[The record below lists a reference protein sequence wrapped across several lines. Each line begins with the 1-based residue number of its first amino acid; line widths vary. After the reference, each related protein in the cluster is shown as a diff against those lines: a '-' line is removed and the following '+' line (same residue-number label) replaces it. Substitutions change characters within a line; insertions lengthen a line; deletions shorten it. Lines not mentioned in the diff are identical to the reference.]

1 MGGVLWNIGAFIVA
15 LGLLVAV
22 HEFGHFWVARRCG
35 VKVERFSIGF
45 GKAIW
50 RRLGKDG
57 TEYVL
62 ALIPLGGYVKMLD
75 GRVDELK
82 PGDEQ
87 YAFNHKSVWARM
99 AIVAA
104 GPMANFVFALFALWL
119 MFMIGVPAVKPVVGE
134 VRPASIVAAA
144 GVEPGMEIVGV
155 GGEETGDWESVTYAL
170 ISHLG
175 DDSVQLKLK
184 AANTSYAVDKTLQLA
199 GWKFDPDK
207 ESPIGSLG
215 IVPLGGKVLP
225 VVDAVVAASASEKA
239 GLQAGDRIKRVGDE
253 AITEWAQFVHQVQQ
267 SPRQPLEVT
276 VERAGSELTLTLTL
290 TPDAKKV
297 RGQLVG
303 FVGLSP
309 QLVPLPDEYRILLQ
323 YGPLQAL
330 WQGAQK
336 TWSLTTLTFDMIG
349 KLIGGIVSLDNLS
362 GPISIA
368 KGAGSSA
375 DYGLV
380 YFLGFLALISVNL
393 GIINLFPLPVLDGG
407 HLVYFLIEAVTGK
420 PVSGKI
426 QEVGFRIGAAIL
438 MLLMGIALFNDFA
451 RL

>member
-1 MGGVLWNIGAFIVA
+1 MGGVLWNIGAFVVA

-119 MFMIGVPAVKPVVGE
+119 MFMIGVPAVKPVIGE
-134 VRPASIVAAA
+134 VRPASIVAEA
-144 GVEPGMEIVGV
+144 GILPGMEIVGV
-155 GGEETGDWESVTYAL
+155 GDEQTGDWESVTYAL
-170 ISHLG
+170 LSHLG
-175 DDSVQLKLK
+175 DQSVTLKVK
-184 AANTSYAVDKTLQLA
+184 APQTSYATDKNLSLES
-199 GWKFDPDK
+199 WKFDPDR

-225 VVDAVVAASASEKA
+225 VVSAVVAKSASEKA
-239 GLQAGDRIKRVGDE
+239 GLQVGDRIKRVGE
-253 AITEWAQFVHQVQQ
+253 QEITEWAQFVELVQHAPGAPLQVV
-267 SPRQPLEVT
+267 LERNNRDLDV
-276 VERAGSELTLTLTL
+276 TL
-290 TPDAKKV
+290 TPDTRKV
-297 RGQLVG
+297 QGKLVG

-336 TWSLTTLTFDMIG
+336 TWSLITLTFDMIG
-349 KLIGGIVSLDNLS
+349 KLVAGIVSLDNLS

-380 YFLGFLALISVNL
+380 YFLSFLALISVNL

-420 PVSGKI
+420 PVSERI

>member
-50 RRLGKDG
+50 RRIGKDG

-82 PGDEQ
+82 PGEEAQ
-87 YAFNHKSVWARM
+87 AFNHKSVWARM

-104 GPMANFVFALFALWL
+104 GPMANFVFALFAFWL
-119 MFMIGVPAVKPVVGE
+119 MFMIGVPSVKPVVGE
-134 VRPASIVAAA
+134 VRPASIVATA

-155 GGEETGDWESVTYAL
+155 GDEATGDWESVTYAL

-175 DDSVQLKLK
+175 DKSVQLKLK
-184 AANTSYAVDKTLQLA
+184 APGASYAVDKTLMLDS
-199 GWKFDPDK
+199 WSFDPDK

-225 VVDAVVAASASEKA
+225 VVQAIVPSSASEKA
-239 GLQAGDRIKRVGDE
+239 GLQVGDRIKGVDDQ
-253 AITEWAQFVHQVQQ
+253 AITEWTEFVERVQQ
-267 SPRQPLEVT
+267 SPEQPLQVT
-276 VERAGSELTLTLTL
+276 VEREGSDLTLTL
-290 TPDAKKV
+290 TPDVKKV

-309 QLVPLPDEYRILLQ
+309 QLVPLPDEYRVLLQ

-330 WQGAQK
+330 WHGVQK
-336 TWSLTTLTFDMIG
+336 TWSLITLTFDMIG

-420 PVSGKI
+420 PVPEKI
-426 QEVGFRIGAAIL
+426 QEIGFRIGAAIL

>member
-82 PGDEQ
+82 PGEEAQ
-87 YAFNHKSVWARM
+87 AFNHKSVWARM

-104 GPMANFVFALFALWL
+104 GPMANFVFALFAFWL
-119 MFMIGVPAVKPVVGE
+119 MFMIGVPSVKPVVGE
-134 VRPASIVAAA
+134 VRPASIVAEA
-144 GVEPGMEIVGV
+144 GILPGMEIVGV
-155 GGEETGDWESVTYAL
+155 GGEETGDWESVIYAL

-225 VVDAVVAASASEKA
+225 VVEAVVPSSASEKA
-239 GLQAGDRIKRVGDE
+239 GLQIGDRIKGVDGD
-253 AITEWAQFVHQVQQ
+253 AITEWTQFVERVQQ
-267 SPRQPLEVT
+267 SPAQPLQVT
-276 VERAGSELTLTLTL
+276 VERGGSEMTLTL
-290 TPDAKKV
+290 TPDGKKV
-297 RGQLVG
+297 KGQLVG

-309 QLVPLPDEYRILLQ
+309 QLVPLPDEYRTLLQ

-330 WQGAQK
+330 WHGVQK
-336 TWSLTTLTFDMIG
+336 TWSLITLTFDMIG

-420 PVSGKI
+420 PVSEKI

>member
-1 MGGVLWNIGAFIVA
+1 MGGVLWNIGAFVVA

-50 RRLGKDG
+50 RRMGKDG

-119 MFMIGVPAVKPVVGE
+119 MFIIGVPSVKPVIGE
-134 VRPASIVAAA
+134 VRPASIVAEA
-144 GVEPGMEIVGV
+144 GVLPGVEIVGV
-155 GGEETGDWESVTYAL
+155 GDEQTGDWESVTYAL

-175 DDSVQLKLK
+175 DDAVTLKVQ
-184 AANTSYAVDKTLQLA
+184 APNTSYATDKTLSLT
-199 GWKFDPDK
+199 GWTFDPDK

-225 VVDAVVAASASEKA
+225 VVAAVVAKSASEKA
-239 GLQAGDRIKRVGDE
+239 GLQVGDRIKKVGGQP
-253 AITEWAQFVHQVQQ
+253 ITAWAQFVELVQQ
-267 SPRQPLEVT
+267 APGEPLQVV
-276 VERAGSELTLTLTL
+276 VERNNSDLNVTL
-290 TPDAKKV
+290 TPDSRKV
-297 RGQLVG
+297 QGKLVG

-330 WQGAQK
+330 WHGADK
-336 TWSLTTLTFDMIG
+336 TWSLITLTFDMIG

-380 YFLGFLALISVNL
+380 YFLSFLALISVNL

-420 PVSGKI
+420 PVSEKI

>member
-1 MGGVLWNIGAFIVA
+1 MGGLLWNIGAFIVA

-82 PGDEQ
+82 PGEEAQ
-87 YAFNHKSVWARM
+87 AFNHKSVWARM

-104 GPMANFVFALFALWL
+104 GPMANFVFALFAFWL
-119 MFMIGVPAVKPVVGE
+119 MFMIGVPSVKPVVGE
-134 VRPASIVAAA
+134 VRPASIVAEA
-144 GVEPGMEIVGV
+144 GILPGMEIVGV

-184 AANTSYAVDKTLQLA
+184 AVNTSYAVDKTLQLA

-225 VVDAVVAASASEKA
+225 VVEAVVPSSASEKA
-239 GLQAGDRIKRVGDE
+239 GLQIGDRIKGVDGE
-253 AITEWAQFVHQVQQ
+253 AITEWAQFVERVQQ
-267 SPRQPLEVT
+267 SPAQPLQVT
-276 VERAGSELTLTLTL
+276 VERGGSEMTLTL
-290 TPDAKKV
+290 TPDGKKV
-297 RGQLVG
+297 KGQLVG

-309 QLVPLPDEYRILLQ
+309 QLVPLPDEYRTLLQ

-330 WQGAQK
+330 WHGVQK
-336 TWSLTTLTFDMIG
+336 TWSLITLTFDMIG

-407 HLVYFLIEAVTGK
+407 HLVYFLIEAITGK
-420 PVSGKI
+420 PVSEKI

>member
-1 MGGVLWNIGAFIVA
+1 MGGVLWNIGAFVVA

-119 MFMIGVPAVKPVVGE
+119 MFMIGVPAVKPVIGE
-134 VRPASIVAAA
+134 VRPASIVAEA
-144 GVEPGMEIVGV
+144 GILPGMEIVGV
-155 GGEETGDWESVTYAL
+155 GDEQTGDWESVTYAL
-170 ISHLG
+170 LSHLG
-175 DDSVQLKLK
+175 DQSVTLKVK
-184 AANTSYAVDKTLQLA
+184 APQTSYATDKNLSLDN
-199 GWKFDPDK
+199 WKFDPDR

-225 VVDAVVAASASEKA
+225 VVSAVVAKSASEKA
-239 GLQAGDRIKRVGDE
+239 GLQVGDRIKRVGE
-253 AITEWAQFVHQVQQ
+253 QEITEWAQFVELVQHAPGAPLQV
-267 SPRQPLEVT
+267 V
-276 VERAGSELTLTLTL
+276 VERNNRDLDVTL
-290 TPDAKKV
+290 TPDTRKV
-297 RGQLVG
+297 QGKLVG

-336 TWSLTTLTFDMIG
+336 TWSLITLTFDMIG
-349 KLIGGIVSLDNLS
+349 KLVAGIVSLDNLS

-380 YFLGFLALISVNL
+380 YFLSFLALISVNL

-420 PVSGKI
+420 PVSERI

>member
-1 MGGVLWNIGAFIVA
+1 MGGVLWNLGAFVVA

-50 RRLGKDG
+50 RRIGKDG

-82 PGDEQ
+82 PGEEAQ
-87 YAFNHKSVWARM
+87 AFNHKSVWARM

-104 GPMANFVFALFALWL
+104 GPMANFLFALFAFWL
-119 MFMIGVPAVKPVVGE
+119 MFMIGVPSVKPVIDE
-134 VRPASIVAAA
+134 VRPASIVAQA
-144 GVEPGMEIVGV
+144 GVLPGMEIVGV
-155 GGEETGDWESVTYAL
+155 GDEATGDWEAVTYAL

-175 DDSVQLKLK
+175 DDSVRLKLK
-184 AANTSYAVDKTLQLA
+184 AADTSYAIEKTLEL
-199 GWKFDPDK
+199 GDWKFDPEK

-225 VVDAVVAASASEKA
+225 VVDAIVPNSASEKA
-239 GLQAGDRIKRVGDE
+239 GLQLGDRIKRVGE
-253 AITEWAQFVHQVQQ
+253 QEITEWAQFVLRVQQ
-267 SPRQPLEVT
+267 SPEQPLQVM
-276 VERAGSELTLTLTL
+276 VERGGSDLTLTLL
-290 TPDAKKV
+290 PDAKKV

-309 QLVPLPDEYRILLQ
+309 QLVPLPEEYRVLLQ

-330 WQGAQK
+330 WHGAQK

-420 PVSGKI
+420 PVPEKI

>member
-1 MGGVLWNIGAFIVA
+1 MGGLLWNIGAFIVA

-62 ALIPLGGYVKMLD
+62 ALIPLGGYVKLLD

-82 PGDEQ
+82 PGEEAQ
-87 YAFNHKSVWARM
+87 AFNHKSVWARM

-104 GPMANFVFALFALWL
+104 GPMANFVFALFAFWL
-119 MFMIGVPAVKPVVGE
+119 MFMIGVPSVKPVVGE
-134 VRPASIVAAA
+134 VRPASIVAEA
-144 GVEPGMEIVGV
+144 GILPGMEIVGV

-225 VVDAVVAASASEKA
+225 VVEAVVPSSASEKA
-239 GLQAGDRIKRVGDE
+239 GLQIGDRIKGVDGE
-253 AITEWAQFVHQVQQ
+253 AITEWAQFVERVQQ
-267 SPRQPLEVT
+267 SPAQPLQVT
-276 VERAGSELTLTLTL
+276 VERGGSEMTLTL
-290 TPDAKKV
+290 TPDGKKV
-297 RGQLVG
+297 KGQLVG

-309 QLVPLPDEYRILLQ
+309 QLVPLPDEYRTLLQ

-330 WQGAQK
+330 WHGVQK
-336 TWSLTTLTFDMIG
+336 TWSLITLTFDMIG

-407 HLVYFLIEAVTGK
+407 HLVYFLIEAITGK
-420 PVSGKI
+420 PVSEKI

>member
-1 MGGVLWNIGAFIVA
+1 MGGVLWNIGAFVVA

-119 MFMIGVPAVKPVVGE
+119 MFMIGVPAVKPVIGE
-134 VRPASIVAAA
+134 VRPASIVAEA
-144 GVEPGMEIVGV
+144 GILPGMEIVGV
-155 GGEETGDWESVTYAL
+155 GDEQTGDWESVTYAL
-170 ISHLG
+170 LSHLG
-175 DDSVQLKLK
+175 DQSVTLKVK
-184 AANTSYAVDKTLQLA
+184 APQTSYATDKNLSLES
-199 GWKFDPDK
+199 WKFDPDR

-225 VVDAVVAASASEKA
+225 VVSAVVAKSASEKA
-239 GLQAGDRIKRVGDE
+239 GLQIGDRIKRVGE
-253 AITEWAQFVHQVQQ
+253 QEITEWAQFVELVQHAPGAPLQV
-267 SPRQPLEVT
+267 V
-276 VERAGSELTLTLTL
+276 VERNNRDLDVTL
-290 TPDAKKV
+290 TPDTRKV
-297 RGQLVG
+297 QGKLVG

-336 TWSLTTLTFDMIG
+336 TWSLITLTFDMIG
-349 KLIGGIVSLDNLS
+349 KLVAGIVSLDNLS

-380 YFLGFLALISVNL
+380 YFLSFLALISVNL

-420 PVSGKI
+420 PVSERI

>member
-1 MGGVLWNIGAFIVA
+1 MGGLLWNIGAFIVA

-82 PGDEQ
+82 PGEEAQ
-87 YAFNHKSVWARM
+87 AFNHKSVWARM

-104 GPMANFVFALFALWL
+104 GPMANFVFALFAFWL
-119 MFMIGVPAVKPVVGE
+119 MFMIGVPSVKPVVGE
-134 VRPASIVAAA
+134 VRPASIVAEA
-144 GVEPGMEIVGV
+144 GILPGMEIVGV

-225 VVDAVVAASASEKA
+225 VVEAVVPSSASEKA
-239 GLQAGDRIKRVGDE
+239 GLQIGDRIKGVDGE
-253 AITEWAQFVHQVQQ
+253 AITEWAQFVERVQQ
-267 SPRQPLEVT
+267 SPAQPLQVT
-276 VERAGSELTLTLTL
+276 VERGGSEMTLTL
-290 TPDAKKV
+290 TPDGKKV
-297 RGQLVG
+297 KGQLVG

-309 QLVPLPDEYRILLQ
+309 QLVPLPDEYRTLLQ

-330 WQGAQK
+330 WHGVQK
-336 TWSLTTLTFDMIG
+336 TWSLITLTFDMIG

-407 HLVYFLIEAVTGK
+407 HLVYFLIEAITGK
-420 PVSGKI
+420 PVSEKI

>member
-1 MGGVLWNIGAFIVA
+1 MGGVLWNIGAFVVA

-119 MFMIGVPAVKPVVGE
+119 MFMIGVPAVKPVIGE
-134 VRPASIVAAA
+134 VRPASIVAEA
-144 GVEPGMEIVGV
+144 GILPGMEIVGV
-155 GGEETGDWESVTYAL
+155 GDEQTGDWESVTYAL
-170 ISHLG
+170 LSHLG
-175 DDSVQLKLK
+175 DQSVTLKVK
-184 AANTSYAVDKTLQLA
+184 APQTSYATDKNLSLES
-199 GWKFDPDK
+199 WKFDPDR

-225 VVDAVVAASASEKA
+225 VVSAVVAKSASEKA
-239 GLQAGDRIKRVGDE
+239 GLQVGDRIKRVGE
-253 AITEWAQFVHQVQQ
+253 QEITEWAQFVELVQHAPGAPLQV
-267 SPRQPLEVT
+267 V
-276 VERAGSELTLTLTL
+276 VERNNRDLDVTL
-290 TPDAKKV
+290 TPDTRKV
-297 RGQLVG
+297 QGKLVG

-336 TWSLTTLTFDMIG
+336 TWSLITLTFDMIG
-349 KLIGGIVSLDNLS
+349 KLVAGIVSLDNLS

-375 DYGLV
+375 DFGLV
-380 YFLGFLALISVNL
+380 YFLSFLALISVNL

-420 PVSGKI
+420 PVSERI

>member
-82 PGDEQ
+82 PGEEAQ
-87 YAFNHKSVWARM
+87 AFNHKSVWARM

-104 GPMANFVFALFALWL
+104 GPMANFVFALFAFWL
-119 MFMIGVPAVKPVVGE
+119 MFMIGVPSVKPVVGE
-134 VRPASIVAAA
+134 VRPASIVAEA
-144 GVEPGMEIVGV
+144 GILPGMEIVGV

-225 VVDAVVAASASEKA
+225 VVEAVVPSSASEKA
-239 GLQAGDRIKRVGDE
+239 GLQIGDHIKGVDGE
-253 AITEWAQFVHQVQQ
+253 AITEWAQFVERVQQ
-267 SPRQPLEVT
+267 SPAQPLQVT
-276 VERAGSELTLTLTL
+276 VERGGSEMTLTL
-290 TPDAKKV
+290 TPDGKKV
-297 RGQLVG
+297 KGQLVG

-309 QLVPLPDEYRILLQ
+309 QLVPLPDEYRTLLQ

-330 WQGAQK
+330 WHGVQK
-336 TWSLTTLTFDMIG
+336 TWSLITLTFDMIG

-420 PVSGKI
+420 PVSEKI

>member
-1 MGGVLWNIGAFIVA
+1 MGGLLWNIGAFIVA

-82 PGDEQ
+82 PGEEAQ
-87 YAFNHKSVWARM
+87 AFNHKSVWARM

-104 GPMANFVFALFALWL
+104 GPMANFVFALFAFWL
-119 MFMIGVPAVKPVVGE
+119 MFMIGVPSVKPVVGE
-134 VRPASIVAAA
+134 VRPASIVAEA
-144 GVEPGMEIVGV
+144 GILPGMEIVGV
-155 GGEETGDWESVTYAL
+155 DGEETGDWESVTYAL

-225 VVDAVVAASASEKA
+225 VVEAVVPSSASEKA
-239 GLQAGDRIKRVGDE
+239 GLQIGDRIKGVDGE
-253 AITEWAQFVHQVQQ
+253 AITEWAQFVERVQQ
-267 SPRQPLEVT
+267 SPAQPLQVT
-276 VERAGSELTLTLTL
+276 VERGGSEMTLTL
-290 TPDAKKV
+290 TPDGKKV
-297 RGQLVG
+297 KGQLVG

-309 QLVPLPDEYRILLQ
+309 QLVPLPDEYRTLLQ

-330 WQGAQK
+330 WHGVQK
-336 TWSLTTLTFDMIG
+336 TWSLITLTFDMIG

-407 HLVYFLIEAVTGK
+407 HLVYFLIEAITGK
-420 PVSGKI
+420 PVSEKI

>member
-1 MGGVLWNIGAFIVA
+1 MGGVLWNIGAFVVA

-50 RRLGKDG
+50 RRMGKDG

-87 YAFNHKSVWARM
+87 YAFNQKSVWARM

-119 MFMIGVPAVKPVVGE
+119 MFIIGVPAVKPVIGE
-134 VRPASIVAAA
+134 VRPASIVAEA
-144 GVEPGMEIVGV
+144 GILPGMEIVGV
-155 GGEETGDWESVTYAL
+155 GDEQTGDWESVTYAL
-170 ISHLG
+170 LSHLG
-175 DDSVQLKLK
+175 DQSVTLKVK
-184 AANTSYAVDKTLQLA
+184 APQTSYATDKNLSLES
-199 GWKFDPDK
+199 WKFDPDR

-225 VVDAVVAASASEKA
+225 VVSAVVAKSASEKA
-239 GLQAGDRIKRVGDE
+239 GLQVGDRIKRVGE
-253 AITEWAQFVHQVQQ
+253 QEISEWAQFVELVQHAPGAPLQV
-267 SPRQPLEVT
+267 V
-276 VERAGSELTLTLTL
+276 VERNNRDLDVTL
-290 TPDAKKV
+290 TPDTRKV
-297 RGQLVG
+297 QGKLVG

-336 TWSLTTLTFDMIG
+336 TWSLITLTFDMIG
-349 KLIGGIVSLDNLS
+349 KLVAGIVSLDNLS

-380 YFLGFLALISVNL
+380 YFLSFLALISVNL

-420 PVSGKI
+420 PVSERI

>member
-1 MGGVLWNIGAFIVA
+1 MGGLLWNIGAFIVA

-82 PGDEQ
+82 PGEETQ
-87 YAFNHKSVWARM
+87 AFNHKSVWARM

-104 GPMANFVFALFALWL
+104 GPMANFVFALFAFWL
-119 MFMIGVPAVKPVVGE
+119 MFMIGVPSVKPVVGE
-134 VRPASIVAAA
+134 VRPASIVAEA
-144 GVEPGMEIVGV
+144 GILPGMEIVGV

-225 VVDAVVAASASEKA
+225 VVEAVVPSSASEKA
-239 GLQAGDRIKRVGDE
+239 GLQIGDRIKGVDGE
-253 AITEWAQFVHQVQQ
+253 AITEWAQFVERVQQ
-267 SPRQPLEVT
+267 SPAQPLQVT
-276 VERAGSELTLTLTL
+276 VERRGSEMTLTL
-290 TPDAKKV
+290 TPDGKKV
-297 RGQLVG
+297 KGQLVG

-309 QLVPLPDEYRILLQ
+309 QLVPLPDEYRTLLQ

-330 WQGAQK
+330 WHGVQK
-336 TWSLTTLTFDMIG
+336 TWSLITLTFDMIG

-407 HLVYFLIEAVTGK
+407 HLVYFLIEAITGK
-420 PVSGKI
+420 PVSEKI

>member
-1 MGGVLWNIGAFIVA
+1 MGGLLWNIGAFIVA

-82 PGDEQ
+82 PGEEAQ
-87 YAFNHKSVWARM
+87 AFNHKSVWARM

-104 GPMANFVFALFALWL
+104 GPMANFVFALFAFWL
-119 MFMIGVPAVKPVVGE
+119 MFMIGVPSVKPVVGE
-134 VRPASIVAAA
+134 VRPASIVAEA
-144 GVEPGMEIVGV
+144 GILPGMEIVGV

-225 VVDAVVAASASEKA
+225 VVEAVVPSSASEKA
-239 GLQAGDRIKRVGDE
+239 GLQIGDRIKGVDGE
-253 AITEWAQFVHQVQQ
+253 AITEWAQFVERVQQ
-267 SPRQPLEVT
+267 SPAQPLEVT
-276 VERAGSELTLTLTL
+276 VERGGSEMTLTL
-290 TPDAKKV
+290 TPDGKKV
-297 RGQLVG
+297 KGQLVG

-309 QLVPLPDEYRILLQ
+309 QLVPLPDEYRTLLQ

-330 WQGAQK
+330 WHGVQK
-336 TWSLTTLTFDMIG
+336 TWSLITLTFDMIG

-407 HLVYFLIEAVTGK
+407 HLVYFLIEAITGK
-420 PVSGKI
+420 PVSEKI

>member
-82 PGDEQ
+82 PGEEAQ
-87 YAFNHKSVWARM
+87 AFNHKSVWARM

-104 GPMANFVFALFALWL
+104 GPMANFVFALFAFWL
-119 MFMIGVPAVKPVVGE
+119 MFMIGVPSVKPVVGE
-134 VRPASIVAAA
+134 VRPASIVAEA
-144 GVEPGMEIVGV
+144 GILPGMEIVGV

-225 VVDAVVAASASEKA
+225 VVEAVVPSSASEKA
-239 GLQAGDRIKRVGDE
+239 GLQIGDRIKGVDGE
-253 AITEWAQFVHQVQQ
+253 AITEWAQFVERVQQ
-267 SPRQPLEVT
+267 SPAQPLQVT
-276 VERAGSELTLTLTL
+276 VERGGSEMTLTL
-290 TPDAKKV
+290 TPDGKKV
-297 RGQLVG
+297 KGQLVG

-309 QLVPLPDEYRILLQ
+309 QLVPLPDEYRTLLQ

-330 WQGAQK
+330 WHGVQK
-336 TWSLTTLTFDMIG
+336 TWSLITLTFDMIG

-407 HLVYFLIEAVTGK
+407 HLVYFLIEAITGK
-420 PVSGKI
+420 PVSEKI

>member
-82 PGDEQ
+82 PGEEVQ
-87 YAFNHKSVWARM
+87 AFNHKSVWARM

-104 GPMANFVFALFALWL
+104 GPMANFVFALFAFWL
-119 MFMIGVPAVKPVVGE
+119 MFMIGVPSVKPVVGE
-134 VRPASIVAAA
+134 VRPASIVAEA
-144 GVEPGMEIVGV
+144 GILPGMEIVGV

-225 VVDAVVAASASEKA
+225 VVEAVVPSSASEKA
-239 GLQAGDRIKRVGDE
+239 GLQIGDRIKGVDGE
-253 AITEWAQFVHQVQQ
+253 AITEWAQFVERVQQ
-267 SPRQPLEVT
+267 SPAQPLQVT
-276 VERAGSELTLTLTL
+276 VERGGSEMTLTL
-290 TPDAKKV
+290 TPDGKKV
-297 RGQLVG
+297 KGQLVG

-309 QLVPLPDEYRILLQ
+309 QLVPLPDEYRTLLQ

-330 WQGAQK
+330 WHGVQK
-336 TWSLTTLTFDMIG
+336 TWSLITLTFDMIG

-407 HLVYFLIEAVTGK
+407 HLVYFLIEAITGK
-420 PVSGKI
+420 PVSEKI

>member
-75 GRVDELK
+75 GRVDALK
-82 PGDEQ
+82 PGEEAQ
-87 YAFNHKSVWARM
+87 AFNHKSVWARM

-104 GPMANFVFALFALWL
+104 GPMANFVFALFAFWL
-119 MFMIGVPAVKPVVGE
+119 MFMIGVPSVKPVVGE
-134 VRPASIVAAA
+134 VRPASIVAEA
-144 GVEPGMEIVGV
+144 GILPGMEIVGV

-184 AANTSYAVDKTLQLA
+184 VANTSYAVDKTLQLA

-225 VVDAVVAASASEKA
+225 VVEAVVPSSASEKA
-239 GLQAGDRIKRVGDE
+239 GLQIGDRIKGVDGE
-253 AITEWAQFVHQVQQ
+253 AITEWAQFVERVQQ
-267 SPRQPLEVT
+267 SPAQPLQVT
-276 VERAGSELTLTLTL
+276 VERRGSEMTLTL
-290 TPDAKKV
+290 TPDGKKV
-297 RGQLVG
+297 KGQLVG

-309 QLVPLPDEYRILLQ
+309 QLVPLPDEYRTLLQ

-330 WQGAQK
+330 WHGVQK
-336 TWSLTTLTFDMIG
+336 TWSLITLTFDMIG

-407 HLVYFLIEAVTGK
+407 HLVYFLIEAITGK
-420 PVSGKI
+420 PVSEKI

>member
-1 MGGVLWNIGAFIVA
+1 MGGLLWNIGAFIVA

-82 PGDEQ
+82 PGEEAQ
-87 YAFNHKSVWARM
+87 AFNHKSVWARM

-104 GPMANFVFALFALWL
+104 GPMANFVFALFAFWL
-119 MFMIGVPAVKPVVGE
+119 MFIIGVPSVKPVVGE
-134 VRPASIVAAA
+134 VRPASIVAEA
-144 GVEPGMEIVGV
+144 GILPGMEIVGV

-225 VVDAVVAASASEKA
+225 VVEAVVPSSASEKA
-239 GLQAGDRIKRVGDE
+239 GLQIGDRIKGVDGE
-253 AITEWAQFVHQVQQ
+253 AITEWAQFVERVQQ
-267 SPRQPLEVT
+267 SPAQPLQVT
-276 VERAGSELTLTLTL
+276 VERRGSEMTLTL
-290 TPDAKKV
+290 TPDGKKV
-297 RGQLVG
+297 KGQLVG

-309 QLVPLPDEYRILLQ
+309 QLVPLPDEYRTLLQ

-330 WQGAQK
+330 WHGVQK
-336 TWSLTTLTFDMIG
+336 TWSLITLTFDMIG

-407 HLVYFLIEAVTGK
+407 HLVYFLIEAITGK
-420 PVSGKI
+420 PVSEKI

>member
-1 MGGVLWNIGAFIVA
+1 MGGVLWNIGAFVVA

-22 HEFGHFWVARRCG
+22 HEFGHFWVARRCR

-119 MFMIGVPAVKPVVGE
+119 MFMIGVPAVKPVIGE
-134 VRPASIVAAA
+134 VRPASIVAEA
-144 GVEPGMEIVGV
+144 GILPGMEIVGV
-155 GGEETGDWESVTYAL
+155 GDEQTGDWESVTYAL
-170 ISHLG
+170 LSHLG
-175 DDSVQLKLK
+175 DQSVTLKVK
-184 AANTSYAVDKTLQLA
+184 APQTSYATDKNLSLES
-199 GWKFDPDK
+199 WKFDPDR

-225 VVDAVVAASASEKA
+225 VVSAVVAKSASEKA
-239 GLQAGDRIKRVGDE
+239 GLQVGDRIKRVGE
-253 AITEWAQFVHQVQQ
+253 QEISEWAQFVELVQHAPGAPLQV
-267 SPRQPLEVT
+267 V
-276 VERAGSELTLTLTL
+276 VERNNRDLDVTL
-290 TPDAKKV
+290 TPDTRKV
-297 RGQLVG
+297 QGKLVG

-336 TWSLTTLTFDMIG
+336 TWSLITLTFDMIG
-349 KLIGGIVSLDNLS
+349 KLVAGIVSLDNLS

-380 YFLGFLALISVNL
+380 YFLSFLALISVNL

-420 PVSGKI
+420 PVSERI

>member
-1 MGGVLWNIGAFIVA
+1 MGGLLWNIGAFIVA

-82 PGDEQ
+82 PGEEAQ
-87 YAFNHKSVWARM
+87 AFNHKSVWARM

-104 GPMANFVFALFALWL
+104 GPMANFVFALFAFWL
-119 MFMIGVPAVKPVVGE
+119 MFMIGVPSVKPVVGE
-134 VRPASIVAAA
+134 VRPASIVAEA
-144 GVEPGMEIVGV
+144 GILPGMEIVGV

-225 VVDAVVAASASEKA
+225 VVEAVVPSSASEKA
-239 GLQAGDRIKRVGDE
+239 GLQIGDRIKGVDGE
-253 AITEWAQFVHQVQQ
+253 AITEWAQFVERVQQ
-267 SPRQPLEVT
+267 SPAQPLQVT
-276 VERAGSELTLTLTL
+276 VEREGSEMTLTL
-290 TPDAKKV
+290 TPDGKKV
-297 RGQLVG
+297 KGQLVG

-309 QLVPLPDEYRILLQ
+309 QLVPLPDEYRTLLQ

-330 WQGAQK
+330 WHGVQK
-336 TWSLTTLTFDMIG
+336 TWSLITLTFDMIG

-407 HLVYFLIEAVTGK
+407 HLVYFLIEAITGK
-420 PVSGKI
+420 PVSEKI

>member
-62 ALIPLGGYVKMLD
+62 AMIPLGGYVKMLD

-82 PGDEQ
+82 PGEEAQ
-87 YAFNHKSVWARM
+87 AFNHKSVWARM

-104 GPMANFVFALFALWL
+104 GPMANFVFALFAFWL
-119 MFMIGVPAVKPVVGE
+119 MFMIGVPSVKPVVGE
-134 VRPASIVAAA
+134 VRPASIVAEA
-144 GVEPGMEIVGV
+144 GILPGMEIVGV

-225 VVDAVVAASASEKA
+225 VVEAVVPSSASEKA
-239 GLQAGDRIKRVGDE
+239 GLQIGDRIKGVDGE
-253 AITEWAQFVHQVQQ
+253 AITEWAQFVERVQQ
-267 SPRQPLEVT
+267 SPAQPLQVT
-276 VERAGSELTLTLTL
+276 VERGGSEMTLTL
-290 TPDAKKV
+290 TPDGKKV
-297 RGQLVG
+297 KGQLVG

-309 QLVPLPDEYRILLQ
+309 QLVPLPDEYRTLLQ

-330 WQGAQK
+330 WHGVQK
-336 TWSLTTLTFDMIG
+336 TWSLITLTFDMIG

-407 HLVYFLIEAVTGK
+407 HLVYFLIEAITGK
-420 PVSGKI
+420 PVSEKI

>member
-1 MGGVLWNIGAFIVA
+1 MGGVLWNLGAFVVA

-50 RRLGKDG
+50 RRIGKDG

-82 PGDEQ
+82 PGEEAQ
-87 YAFNHKSVWARM
+87 AFNHKSVWARM

-104 GPMANFVFALFALWL
+104 GPMANFLFALFAFWL
-119 MFMIGVPAVKPVVGE
+119 MFMIGVPSVKPVIDE
-134 VRPASIVAAA
+134 VRPASIVAQA
-144 GVEPGMEIVGV
+144 GVLPSMEIVGV
-155 GGEETGDWESVTYAL
+155 GDEETGDWEAVTYAL

-175 DDSVQLKLK
+175 DDSVRLKLK
-184 AANTSYAVDKTLQLA
+184 AADTSYVVDKTLEL
-199 GWKFDPDK
+199 GDWKFDPEK

-225 VVDAVVAASASEKA
+225 VVEAIVPNSASEKA
-239 GLQAGDRIKRVGDE
+239 GLQVGDRIKRVGE
-253 AITEWAQFVHQVQQ
+253 QEITEWTQFVLRVQQ
-267 SPRQPLEVT
+267 SPEQPLQVM
-276 VERAGSELTLTLTL
+276 VERGGSDLTLTLL
-290 TPDAKKV
+290 PDAKKV

-309 QLVPLPDEYRILLQ
+309 QLVPLPDEYRVLLQ

-330 WQGAQK
+330 WHGAQK

-420 PVSGKI
+420 PVPEKI

>member
-1 MGGVLWNIGAFIVA
+1 MGGLLWNIGAFIVA

-82 PGDEQ
+82 PGEEAQ
-87 YAFNHKSVWARM
+87 AFNHKSVWARM

-104 GPMANFVFALFALWL
+104 GPMANFVFALFAFWL
-119 MFMIGVPAVKPVVGE
+119 MFMIGVPSVKPVVGE
-134 VRPASIVAAA
+134 VRPASIVAEA
-144 GVEPGMEIVGV
+144 GILPGMEIVGV

-225 VVDAVVAASASEKA
+225 VVEAVVPSSASEKA
-239 GLQAGDRIKRVGDE
+239 GLQIGDRIKGVDGE
-253 AITEWAQFVHQVQQ
+253 AITEWAQFVERVQQ
-267 SPRQPLEVT
+267 SPAQPLQVT
-276 VERAGSELTLTLTL
+276 VERGGSEMTLTL
-290 TPDAKKV
+290 TPDGKKV
-297 RGQLVG
+297 KDQLVG

-309 QLVPLPDEYRILLQ
+309 QLVPLPDEYRTLLQ

-330 WQGAQK
+330 WHGVQK
-336 TWSLTTLTFDMIG
+336 TWSLITLTFDMIG

-407 HLVYFLIEAVTGK
+407 HLVYFLIEAITGK
-420 PVSGKI
+420 PVSEKI

>member
-1 MGGVLWNIGAFIVA
+1 MGGLLWNIGAFIVA

-82 PGDEQ
+82 PGEEAQ
-87 YAFNHKSVWARM
+87 AFNHKSVWARM

-104 GPMANFVFALFALWL
+104 GPMANFVFALFAFWL
-119 MFMIGVPAVKPVVGE
+119 MFMIGVPSVKPVVGE
-134 VRPASIVAAA
+134 VRPASIVAEA
-144 GVEPGMEIVGV
+144 GILPGMEIVGV
-155 GGEETGDWESVTYAL
+155 GGKETGDWESVTYAL

-225 VVDAVVAASASEKA
+225 VVEAVVPSSASEKA
-239 GLQAGDRIKRVGDE
+239 GLQIGDRIKGVDGE
-253 AITEWAQFVHQVQQ
+253 AITEWTQFVERVQQ
-267 SPRQPLEVT
+267 SPAQPLQVT
-276 VERAGSELTLTLTL
+276 VERGGSEMTLTL
-290 TPDAKKV
+290 TPDGKKV
-297 RGQLVG
+297 KGQLVG

-309 QLVPLPDEYRILLQ
+309 QLVPLPDEYRTLLQ

-330 WQGAQK
+330 WHGVQK
-336 TWSLTTLTFDMIG
+336 TWSLITLTFDMIG

-407 HLVYFLIEAVTGK
+407 HLVYFLIEAITGK
-420 PVSGKI
+420 PVSEKI

>member
-1 MGGVLWNIGAFIVA
+1 MGGLLWNIGAFIVA

-82 PGDEQ
+82 PGEEAQ
-87 YAFNHKSVWARM
+87 AFNHKSVWARM

-104 GPMANFVFALFALWL
+104 GPMANFVFALFAFWL
-119 MFMIGVPAVKPVVGE
+119 MFMIGVPSVKPVVGE
-134 VRPASIVAAA
+134 VRPASIVAEA
-144 GVEPGMEIVGV
+144 GILPGMEIVGV

-225 VVDAVVAASASEKA
+225 VVEAVVQSSASEKA
-239 GLQAGDRIKRVGDE
+239 GLQIGDRIKGVDGE
-253 AITEWAQFVHQVQQ
+253 AITEWAQFVERVQQ
-267 SPRQPLEVT
+267 SPAQPLQVT
-276 VERAGSELTLTLTL
+276 VERGGSEMTLTL
-290 TPDAKKV
+290 TPDGKKV
-297 RGQLVG
+297 KGQLVG

-309 QLVPLPDEYRILLQ
+309 QLVPLPDEYRTLLQ

-330 WQGAQK
+330 WHGVQK
-336 TWSLTTLTFDMIG
+336 TWSLITLTFDMIG

-407 HLVYFLIEAVTGK
+407 HLVYFLIEAITGK
-420 PVSGKI
+420 PVSEKI

>member
-1 MGGVLWNIGAFIVA
+1 MGGLLWNIGAFIVA

-75 GRVDELK
+75 GRVDDLK
-82 PGDEQ
+82 PGEEAQ
-87 YAFNHKSVWARM
+87 AFNHKSVWARM

-104 GPMANFVFALFALWL
+104 GPMANFVFALFAFWL
-119 MFMIGVPAVKPVVGE
+119 MFMIGVPSVKPVVGE
-134 VRPASIVAAA
+134 VRPASIVAEA
-144 GVEPGMEIVGV
+144 GILPGMEIVGV

-225 VVDAVVAASASEKA
+225 VVEAVVPSSASEKA
-239 GLQAGDRIKRVGDE
+239 GLQIGDRIKGVDGE
-253 AITEWAQFVHQVQQ
+253 AITEWAQFVERVQQ
-267 SPRQPLEVT
+267 SPAQPLQVT
-276 VERAGSELTLTLTL
+276 VERGGSEMTLTL
-290 TPDAKKV
+290 TPDGKKV
-297 RGQLVG
+297 KGQLVG

-309 QLVPLPDEYRILLQ
+309 QLVPLPDEYRTLLQ

-330 WQGAQK
+330 WHGVQK
-336 TWSLTTLTFDMIG
+336 TWSLITLTFDMIG

-407 HLVYFLIEAVTGK
+407 HLVYFLIEAITGK
-420 PVSGKI
+420 PVSEKI

>member
-82 PGDEQ
+82 PGEEAQ
-87 YAFNHKSVWARM
+87 AFNHKSVWARM

-104 GPMANFVFALFALWL
+104 GPMANFVFALFAFWL
-119 MFMIGVPAVKPVVGE
+119 MFMIGVPSVKPVVGE
-134 VRPASIVAAA
+134 VRPASIVAEA
-144 GVEPGMEIVGV
+144 GILPGMEIVGV
-155 GGEETGDWESVTYAL
+155 GGEETGDWESVIYAL

-225 VVDAVVAASASEKA
+225 VVEAVVPSSASEKA
-239 GLQAGDRIKRVGDE
+239 GLQIGDRIKGVDGD
-253 AITEWAQFVHQVQQ
+253 AITEWTQFVERVQQ
-267 SPRQPLEVT
+267 SPAQPLQVT
-276 VERAGSELTLTLTL
+276 VERGGSEMILIL
-290 TPDAKKV
+290 TPDGKKV
-297 RGQLVG
+297 KGQLVG

-309 QLVPLPDEYRILLQ
+309 QLVPLPDEYRTLLQ

-330 WQGAQK
+330 WHGVQK
-336 TWSLTTLTFDMIG
+336 TWSLITLTFDMIG

-407 HLVYFLIEAVTGK
+407 HLVYFLIEAITGK
-420 PVSGKI
+420 PVSEKI

>member
-1 MGGVLWNIGAFIVA
+1 MGGVLWNIGAFVVA

-119 MFMIGVPAVKPVVGE
+119 MFMIGVPAVKPVIGE
-134 VRPASIVAAA
+134 VRPASIVAEA
-144 GVEPGMEIVGV
+144 GILPGMEIVGV
-155 GGEETGDWESVTYAL
+155 GDEQTGDWESVTYAL
-170 ISHLG
+170 LSHLG
-175 DDSVQLKLK
+175 DQSVTLKVK
-184 AANTSYAVDKTLQLA
+184 APQTSYATDKNLSLES
-199 GWKFDPDK
+199 WKFDPDR

-225 VVDAVVAASASEKA
+225 VVSAVVAKSASEKA
-239 GLQAGDRIKRVGDE
+239 GLQVGDRIKRVGE
-253 AITEWAQFVHQVQQ
+253 QEITEWAQFVELVQHAPGAPLQV
-267 SPRQPLEVT
+267 V
-276 VERAGSELTLTLTL
+276 VERNNRELDVTL
-290 TPDAKKV
+290 TPDTRKV
-297 RGQLVG
+297 QGKLVG

-336 TWSLTTLTFDMIG
+336 TWSLITLTFDMIG
-349 KLIGGIVSLDNLS
+349 KLVAGIVSLDNLS

-380 YFLGFLALISVNL
+380 YFLSFLALISVNL

-420 PVSGKI
+420 PVSERI

>member
-82 PGDEQ
+82 PGEEAQ
-87 YAFNHKSVWARM
+87 AFNHKSVWARM

-104 GPMANFVFALFALWL
+104 GPMANFVFALFAFWL
-119 MFMIGVPAVKPVVGE
+119 MFMIGVPSVKPVVGE
-134 VRPASIVAAA
+134 VRPASIVAEA
-144 GVEPGMEIVGV
+144 GILPGMEIVGV

-199 GWKFDPDK
+199 GWKFDSDK

-225 VVDAVVAASASEKA
+225 VVEAVVPSSASEKA
-239 GLQAGDRIKRVGDE
+239 GLQIGDRIKGVDGE
-253 AITEWAQFVHQVQQ
+253 AITEWAQFVERVQQ
-267 SPRQPLEVT
+267 SPAQPLQVT
-276 VERAGSELTLTLTL
+276 VERGGSEMTLTL
-290 TPDAKKV
+290 TPDGKKV
-297 RGQLVG
+297 KGQLVG

-309 QLVPLPDEYRILLQ
+309 QLVPLPDEYRTLLQ

-330 WQGAQK
+330 WHGVQK
-336 TWSLTTLTFDMIG
+336 TWSLITLTFDMIG

-407 HLVYFLIEAVTGK
+407 HLVYFLIEAITGK
-420 PVSGKI
+420 PVSEKI

>member
-82 PGDEQ
+82 PGEEAQ
-87 YAFNHKSVWARM
+87 AFNHKSVWARM

-104 GPMANFVFALFALWL
+104 GPMANFVFALFAFWL
-119 MFMIGVPAVKPVVGE
+119 MFMIGVPSVKPVVGE
-134 VRPASIVAAA
+134 VRPASIVAEA
-144 GVEPGMEIVGV
+144 GILPGMEIVGV

-225 VVDAVVAASASEKA
+225 VVEAVVPSSASEKA
-239 GLQAGDRIKRVGDE
+239 GLQIGDRIKGVDGE
-253 AITEWAQFVHQVQQ
+253 AITEWTQFVERVQQ
-267 SPRQPLEVT
+267 SPAQPLQVT
-276 VERAGSELTLTLTL
+276 VEREGSEMTLTL
-290 TPDAKKV
+290 TPDGKKV
-297 RGQLVG
+297 KGQLVG

-309 QLVPLPDEYRILLQ
+309 QLVPLPDEYRTLLQ

-330 WQGAQK
+330 WHGVQK
-336 TWSLTTLTFDMIG
+336 TWSLITLTFDMIG

-407 HLVYFLIEAVTGK
+407 HLVYFLIEAITGK
-420 PVSGKI
+420 PVSEKI

>member
-82 PGDEQ
+82 PGEEAQ
-87 YAFNHKSVWARM
+87 AFNHKSVWARM

-104 GPMANFVFALFALWL
+104 GPMANFVFALFAFWL
-119 MFMIGVPAVKPVVGE
+119 MFMIGVPSVKPVVGE
-134 VRPASIVAAA
+134 VRPASIVAEA
-144 GVEPGMEIVGV
+144 GILPGMEIVGV

-225 VVDAVVAASASEKA
+225 VVEAVVPSSASEKA
-239 GLQAGDRIKRVGDE
+239 GLQIGDRIKGVDGE
-253 AITEWAQFVHQVQQ
+253 AITEWTQFVERVQQ
-267 SPRQPLEVT
+267 SPAQPLQVT
-276 VERAGSELTLTLTL
+276 VERGGSEMTLTL
-290 TPDAKKV
+290 TPDGKKV
-297 RGQLVG
+297 KGQLVG

-309 QLVPLPDEYRILLQ
+309 QLVPLPDEYRTLLQ

-330 WQGAQK
+330 WHGVQK
-336 TWSLTTLTFDMIG
+336 TWSLITLTFDMIG

-407 HLVYFLIEAVTGK
+407 HLVYFLIEAITGK
-420 PVSGKI
+420 PVSEKI

>member
-1 MGGVLWNIGAFIVA
+1 MGGLLWNIGAFIVA

-82 PGDEQ
+82 PGEEAQ
-87 YAFNHKSVWARM
+87 AFNHKSVWARM

-104 GPMANFVFALFALWL
+104 GPMANFVFALFAFWL
-119 MFMIGVPAVKPVVGE
+119 MFMIGVPSVKPVVGE
-134 VRPASIVAAA
+134 VRPASIVAEA
-144 GVEPGMEIVGV
+144 GILPGMEIVGV

-225 VVDAVVAASASEKA
+225 VVEAVVPSSASEKA
-239 GLQAGDRIKRVGDE
+239 GLQIGDRIKGVDGD
-253 AITEWAQFVHQVQQ
+253 AITEWTQFVERVQQ
-267 SPRQPLEVT
+267 SPAQPLQVT
-276 VERAGSELTLTLTL
+276 VERGGSEMILIL
-290 TPDAKKV
+290 TPDGKKV
-297 RGQLVG
+297 KGQLVG

-309 QLVPLPDEYRILLQ
+309 QLVPLPDEYRTLLQ

-330 WQGAQK
+330 WHGVQK
-336 TWSLTTLTFDMIG
+336 TWSLITLTFDMIG

-407 HLVYFLIEAVTGK
+407 HLVYFLIEAITGK
-420 PVSGKI
+420 PVSEKI

>member
-1 MGGVLWNIGAFIVA
+1 MGGVLWNIGAFVVA

-22 HEFGHFWVARRCG
+22 HELGHFWVARRCG

-104 GPMANFVFALFALWL
+104 GPMANFVFALVALWL
-119 MFMIGVPAVKPVVGE
+119 MFMIGVPAVKPVIGE
-134 VRPASIVAAA
+134 VRPASIVAEA
-144 GVEPGMEIVGV
+144 GILPGMEIVGV
-155 GGEETGDWESVTYAL
+155 GDEQTGDWESVTYAL
-170 ISHLG
+170 LSHLG
-175 DDSVQLKLK
+175 DQSVTLKVK
-184 AANTSYAVDKTLQLA
+184 APQTSYATDKNLSLES
-199 GWKFDPDK
+199 WKFDPDR

-225 VVDAVVAASASEKA
+225 VVSAVVAKSASEKA
-239 GLQAGDRIKRVGDE
+239 GLQVGDRIKRVGE
-253 AITEWAQFVHQVQQ
+253 QEISEWAQFVELVQHAPGVPLQV
-267 SPRQPLEVT
+267 V
-276 VERAGSELTLTLTL
+276 VERNNSDLDVTL
-290 TPDAKKV
+290 TPDTRKV
-297 RGQLVG
+297 QGKLVG

-336 TWSLTTLTFDMIG
+336 TWSLITLTFDMIG
-349 KLIGGIVSLDNLS
+349 KLVAGIVSLDNLS

-380 YFLGFLALISVNL
+380 YFLSFLALISVNL

-420 PVSGKI
+420 PVSERI

>member
-1 MGGVLWNIGAFIVA
+1 MGGVLWNIGAFVVA

-50 RRLGKDG
+50 RRMGKGG

-119 MFMIGVPAVKPVVGE
+119 MFIIGVPSVKPVIGE
-134 VRPASIVAAA
+134 VRPASIVAEA
-144 GVEPGMEIVGV
+144 GVLPGMGIVGV
-155 GGEETGDWESVTYAL
+155 GDEQTGDWESVTYAL

-175 DDSVQLKLK
+175 DDAVTLKVQ
-184 AANTSYAVDKTLQLA
+184 APNTSYATDKTLSLT
-199 GWKFDPDK
+199 GWTFDPDK

-215 IVPLGGKVLP
+215 IVPLSGKVLP
-225 VVDAVVAASASEKA
+225 VVAAVVAKSASEKA
-239 GLQAGDRIKRVGDE
+239 GLQIGDRIKQVGDQP
-253 AITEWAQFVHQVQQ
+253 ITAWAQFVELVQQ
-267 SPRQPLEVT
+267 APGEPLQVV
-276 VERAGSELTLTLTL
+276 VERNNSDLNVTL
-290 TPDAKKV
+290 TPDSRKV
-297 RGQLVG
+297 QGKLVG

-330 WQGAQK
+330 WHGADK
-336 TWSLTTLTFDMIG
+336 TWSLITLTFDMIG

-380 YFLGFLALISVNL
+380 YFLSFLALISVNL

-420 PVSGKI
+420 PVSEKI